1 MFNINVGEA
10 TLKKYN
16 KEIEMKQKIIL
27 QSGKIVKI
35 FISFLLSTIIFL
47 SLTACGKEELAI
59 ENYEW
64 NLRYAYQVE
73 DNQIKVI
80 ATDKYD
86 TIHPNASI
94 VEVTLKAE
102 DGKITILNKTNSN
115 TYTGTYILENAKPK
129 EKIYKVLIDGQEGYA
144 TVAMTTYSDDS
155 EEPTM
160 PINLGEYSL
169 YFYSKKINK

>member
-1 MFNINVGEA
+1 M
-10 TLKKYN
+10 LKKYN
-16 KEIEMKQKIIL
+16 KEIEMKQKII

-35 FISFLLSTIIFL
+35 MIAFFLSMILCL

-73 DNQIKVI
+73 DNQINVI
-80 ATDKYD
+80 ATDEYD
-86 TIHPNASI
+86 TAHPNASI

-102 DGKITILNKTNSN
+102 DGKITIADKTNN
-115 TYTGTYILENAKPK
+115 KTYTGTYTLENTNPK
-129 EKIYKVLIDGQEGYA
+129 EKNYKVLINGQEGYA
-144 TVAMTTYSDDS
+144 TVAMTTYADGS
-155 EEPTM
+155 EEPTL

-169 YFYSKKINK
+169 YFYSKK